1 MFFRGR
7 KMNKNI
13 RGPAGVTMSSL
24 QPRHNR
30 GVINPV
36 SFDDEYEDM
45 QDNEYDSVKNET
57 LVQ

>member
-1 MFFRGR
+1 
-7 KMNKNI
+7 MNKNI

-24 QPRHNR
+24 QQRHNR

-45 QDNEYDSVKNET
+45 QDNEYDSVKNKT

>member
-1 MFFRGR
+1 M
-7 KMNKNI
+7 KKNI
-13 RGPAGVTMSSL
+13 RDPAGVTMSSL
-24 QPRHNR
+24 QQRNNR

-45 QDNEYDSVKNET
+45 QENEYDSVKNGK